1 MNAFILKKFL
11 FIIVLLF
18 RFCIQAKAQTNY
30 VGTWN
35 VLNTEYAINNKVS
48 VWAEGQLRSQ
58 KFINDFYYHEV
69 KTGVNIRPNKSF
81 GILIGMGQ
89 YATYSNGGNFKTPV
103 ISHEFRL
110 WEQFTLV
117 NNIGKVKIEHRYRI
131 EQRWRNDEYRN
142 RFRYRLNPIIPINKK
157 SIQNH
162 TLFVTLY
169 DEIFITNQPSYF
181 ERNRFF
187 IGAGYKFSEALA
199 AQTGYI
205 YQFDYKINDETG
217 KAFFNLALLYTIDL
231 SKKSKDDFHPTTN
244 D

>member
-11 FIIVLLF
+11 FTIVVLF
-18 RFCIQAKAQTNY
+18 RFCIQAKSQTNY

-181 ERNRFF
+181 QRNRFF
-187 IGAGYKFSEALA
+187 AGMGFQFNKRLTLQAGWIRQTDYTALSA
-199 AQTGYI
+199 
-205 YQFDYKINDETG
+205 
-217 KAFFNLALLYTIDL
+217 
-231 SKKSKDDFHPTTN
+231 SSKDFWQTTFFIKFNNQNTAVETHPSSM